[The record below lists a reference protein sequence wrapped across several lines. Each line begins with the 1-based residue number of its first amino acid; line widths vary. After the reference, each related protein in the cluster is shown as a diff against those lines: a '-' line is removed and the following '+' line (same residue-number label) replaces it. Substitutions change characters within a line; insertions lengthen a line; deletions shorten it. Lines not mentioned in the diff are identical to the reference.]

1 MNQKLNFNYFLFIN
15 IMPYTI
21 NKYKTGFRVCKKDDV
36 NKCFSKKPL
45 TKTKATKQ
53 MKAII
58 INEASGAPLVKRE
71 PRGKPGAPKNQK
83 LYDEV
88 KKEVYSKNKKHSL
101 FRSALIQKIYRERGG
116 TYEDTKNPK
125 MNINKWFKQQWISLN
140 DFLRGKNI
148 PCGSSNTEE
157 KYKEYPLCR
166 PLEIARKLTKPQIKQ
181 MIDEKNKLK
190 EKPLK
195 TKSIIGTDKLNIKP
209 TMSGLGAPKI
219 KKPSNKLLLLITQK
233 VAQARG
239 YDPKKLRLSKD
250 KIHKLEYNDGKKW
263 IKFGRVGYNDFPTY
277 MYNHY
282 LGNITYDE
290 AVNKMRNYRKRAMN
304 IKGNWKNNKYSPNNL
319 AINILW

>member
-1 MNQKLNFNYFLFIN
+1 
-15 IMPYTI
+15 MPYTI

-45 TKTKATKQ
+45 TKTRAIKQ

-58 INEASGAPLVKRE
+58 INEASGK
-71 PRGKPGAPKNQK
+71 PKNQK

-125 MNINKWFKQQWISLN
+125 MNINKWFKQKWISLN
-140 DFLRGKNI
+140 DFLRDKNV

-209 TMSGLGAPKI
+209 TMTGLGAPKI

-250 KIHKLEYNDGKKW
+250 KIHKLEYNDGNKW

-290 AVNKMRNYRKRAMN
+290 AVNKMRNYRKRAKRTM
-304 IKGNWKNNKYSPNNL
+304 IKTQNRFSPASL
-319 AINILW
+319 SYFLLW